1 MKPIARLLLA
11 IIVVGI
17 STKAYSEELRVD
29 ELQERIFTAIGAA
42 APAVVS
48 ITGGGIEFSGV
59 IVTPEGH
66 VLTAGHAVQ
75 AGRRY
80 RLRLPDGQRLTG
92 YGVGVSL
99 ELDIAMIKINNAS
112 GLPHVAM
119 GDSSKLVSN
128 QPCLGLSFPG
138 GQEAGS
144 QPLVRFG
151 YIVTRRAY
159 QRMLQTTAVIQ
170 PGDSGGALF
179 DLNGNLIGI
188 HSSIGKSTQ
197 RNYEVPINTIK
208 KFWNQLHETEQFSTV
223 SGTRLPKLGFRCE
236 ENRRESGLRVISLDQ
251 GGVADVAGLRLND
264 LIVEVENDS
273 VSNIA
278 EMRRGM
284 KASIELGV
292 RDLEIAVRRGSA
304 KMVLNVPFKLKERP
318 KIELPKIA
326 ARPGP
331 APQAIPVLKSLPKQF
346 QNLESVL
353 DDNCVTIYSK
363 IGDRQTK
370 IMGTKFKNTCLLVSK
385 NSMVGDD
392 PFVRQDGSQVL
403 LRVVKRDSS
412 LDLVL
417 LKSRDEFSA
426 GLDLNNLGPLP
437 TPKLGRFL
445 ISPDPLSTGLVSIR
459 GSFEFNSRKYE
470 SRGYLGVTLSTFG
483 NNEGVRLDR
492 VHTGAADRAGMET
505 GDVIVSIDG
514 KEIRNRNSI
523 LRFLREVDPNR
534 EIAVDIIRE
543 NNKLTKPLTLGA
555 PPSLSNHPADAMLKS
570 GRRDGFP
577 IVFSHDANLHPS
589 NCGGP
594 VFDLEGHLIGLNIAR
609 NSRVRSYLMPR
620 RFVQEFVENNQ

>member
-92 YGVGVSL
+92 YGVGVSQ

-208 KFWNQLHETEQFSTV
+208 KFWNQLHETEQF
-223 SGTRLPKLGFRCE
+223 
-236 ENRRESGLRVISLDQ
+236 
-251 GGVADVAGLRLND
+251 
-264 LIVEVENDS
+264 
-273 VSNIA
+273 
-278 EMRRGM
+278 
-284 KASIELGV
+284 
-292 RDLEIAVRRGSA
+292 
-304 KMVLNVPFKLKERP
+304 
-318 KIELPKIA
+318 
-326 ARPGP
+326 
-331 APQAIPVLKSLPKQF
+331 
-346 QNLESVL
+346 
-353 DDNCVTIYSK
+353 
-363 IGDRQTK
+363 
-370 IMGTKFKNTCLLVSK
+370 
-385 NSMVGDD
+385 
-392 PFVRQDGSQVL
+392 
-403 LRVVKRDSS
+403 
-412 LDLVL
+412 
-417 LKSRDEFSA
+417 
-426 GLDLNNLGPLP
+426 
-437 TPKLGRFL
+437 
-445 ISPDPLSTGLVSIR
+445 
-459 GSFEFNSRKYE
+459 
-470 SRGYLGVTLSTFG
+470 
-483 NNEGVRLDR
+483 
-492 VHTGAADRAGMET
+492 
-505 GDVIVSIDG
+505 
-514 KEIRNRNSI
+514 
-523 LRFLREVDPNR
+523 
-534 EIAVDIIRE
+534 
-543 NNKLTKPLTLGA
+543 
-555 PPSLSNHPADAMLKS
+555 
-570 GRRDGFP
+570 
-577 IVFSHDANLHPS
+577 
-589 NCGGP
+589 
-594 VFDLEGHLIGLNIAR
+594 
-609 NSRVRSYLMPR
+609 
-620 RFVQEFVENNQ
+620 